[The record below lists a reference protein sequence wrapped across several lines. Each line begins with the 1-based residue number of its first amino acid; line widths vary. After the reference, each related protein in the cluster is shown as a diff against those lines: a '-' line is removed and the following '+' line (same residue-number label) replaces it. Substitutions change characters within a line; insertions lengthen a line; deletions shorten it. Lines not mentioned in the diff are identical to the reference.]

1 MNTIDE
7 DFHPRHSNE
16 SKVEEGELPSTLPT
30 NHETASNRW
39 RGLGDGDSHDKH
51 VGLAN
56 AAVSAPSHCSLA
68 QDEKRV
74 AQKIAGRWRLTHFLQ
89 RTMANLLVLICYLIT
104 IETVVS
110 VGLTVGLTF
119 YFHHIKKDNND
130 AFNGG
135 TIDFVFLG
143 FAVITPITVSLGLA
157 FGRREQALREI
168 RIIRSCCFQM
178 YNAHAIWNWN
188 VKDPESSGRVEA
200 GINWL
205 QHTDKVLDQL
215 IGMGDELSRFLTL
228 PTSSRS
234 YHRTMSCGRS
244 EAAEIVEVAYRLFD
258 SLYTQRLTQLSFLN
272 EKFKTL
278 GVSHSEASRLRQY
291 ERYIGES
298 MEALRM
304 IKMYR
309 TPQALRA
316 FGRIFTLIIPPFYA
330 PRFAQVAYDLNSLFL
345 GICFAII
352 TSFALTALYESTQI
366 LEDPFVGY
374 VSLDGIDVMEEFE
387 VLHWHQLINCRK
399 VLFPHAEDFNETSLV
414 PIDTWQP
421 TDDKPV
427 GREKSPLSKSVRSSR
442 YVLADASKGLQ

>member
-119 YFHHIKKDNND
+119 YFHHIKKVRLEYIIYYYSPLFNDIFYTIDITLILLLWISFLLHQQDNND

-143 FAVITPITVSLGLA
+143 FGKL
-157 FGRREQALREI
+157 EI
-168 RIIRSCCFQM
+168 FNRPQ
-178 YNAHAIWNWN
+178 
-188 VKDPESSGRVEA
+188 
-200 GINWL
+200 
-205 QHTDKVLDQL
+205 
-215 IGMGDELSRFLTL
+215 LTL
-228 PTSSRS
+228 HNYISVS
-234 YHRTMSCGRS
+234 
-244 EAAEIVEVAYRLFD
+244 ADEVFVPNHL
-258 SLYTQRLTQLSFLN
+258 Q
-272 EKFKTL
+272 FK
-278 GVSHSEASRLRQY
+278 
-291 ERYIGES
+291 
-298 MEALRM
+298 
-304 IKMYR
+304 
-309 TPQALRA
+309 
-316 FGRIFTLIIPPFYA
+316 
-330 PRFAQVAYDLNSLFL
+330 N
-345 GICFAII
+345 
-352 TSFALTALYESTQI
+352 
-366 LEDPFVGY
+366 
-374 VSLDGIDVMEEFE
+374 
-387 VLHWHQLINCRK
+387 
-399 VLFPHAEDFNETSLV
+399 
-414 PIDTWQP
+414 
-421 TDDKPV
+421 
-427 GREKSPLSKSVRSSR
+427 
-442 YVLADASKGLQ
+442 